1 MKQKKTKVMHIFQ
14 DESVKESLENII
26 IPSSSKVK
34 ELLKIINKDRIITT
48 FLN

>member
-26 IPSSSKVK
+26 IPPSKVE

>member
-26 IPSSSKVK
+26 IPSSKVE